1 MTNIYD
7 THSIAIILQC
17 TIPSLLWDFFAHLY
31 IICKHFVYIRTLWGL
46 ICMSNLWIA
55 HLFQFHFKNIHNKN
69 KTKIVNKQVFILK
82 CRSQKAVPIENVTSF
97 KEGFVGVV
105 SMMSG
110 LDFVLGVACQSLFSG
125 EG

>member
-1 MTNIYD
+1 
-7 THSIAIILQC
+7 
-17 TIPSLLWDFFAHLY
+17 
-31 IICKHFVYIRTLWGL
+31 
-46 ICMSNLWIA
+46 MSNLWIA
-55 HLFQFHFKNIHNKN
+55 YLFQFHFKNIHNKN
-69 KTKIVNKQVFILK
+69 KTKNFNKQVFILK

-97 KEGFVGVV
+97 KEDFVGVV